1 MNAPDNEEQHLYFN
15 VQFAKSRTDPETN
28 MRPRR
33 AATAVALLLGATACA
48 SAMTLAPTQ
57 SVPIVRVTERQN
69 KTTVTLRRRQQLQ
82 VVLHST
88 YWQFQKTSN
97 PAVLHLQRPPKI
109 RPNPSCVPGGGC
121 GTVTA
126 TYLAAAPGPT
136 LVTAERSSCGEAS
149 GCTAVTGRFTLHVIV
164 RR

>member
-1 MNAPDNEEQHLYFN
+1 
-15 VQFAKSRTDPETN
+15 
-28 MRPRR
+28 
-33 AATAVALLLGATACA
+33 
-48 SAMTLAPTQ
+48 MTLTPTR
-57 SVPIVRVTERQN
+57 SSPIVRVTERQN
-69 KTTVTLRRRQQLQ
+69 RGTVSLRRGQQLQ
-82 VVLHST
+82 VILHST

-97 PAVLHLQRPPKI
+97 PAVLHLERPPKL

-126 TYLAAAPGPT
+126 AYLAVAAGPT

-149 GCTAVTGRFTLHVIV
+149 GCTAATGRFTLHVIV